1 MDQKNIMEDMG
12 DLTLV
17 RNKQQA
23 IRFYV
28 AHSLKGLLF
37 ASMLWIIQTYVLGA
51 DERSAKASFFVVN
64 AIYTSWIYFQMIE
77 QRFKPMEI
85 AKDPEKLKQQQ
96 MTIAKYRIS
105 TLIPTLLALATT
117 FVGFAVVA
125 YVSTKK
131 FGDYSRV
138 EE

>member
-1 MDQKNIMEDMG
+1 MTDMS

-28 AHSLKGLLF
+28 AHSVKGFLF
-37 ASMLWIIQTYVLGA
+37 ASMLWIIQTYFLGA
-51 DERSAKASFFVVN
+51 EEKSAEAAFFLVN
-64 AIYTSWIYFQMIE
+64 AIYTSWIYFQMVE
-77 QRFKPMEI
+77 QRFRPMEI

-131 FGDYSRV
+131 FGDYSKV
-138 EE
+138 QE